1 MENKLNR
8 KFAALLAAL
17 MLILTLVLSVCIVSA
32 SGQYA
37 EAADLMRAGGGE
49 AVDIVKTA
57 APAGVR
63 AKSAYL
69 TDASGG
75 TVMFSQNENARLP
88 IASMV
93 KIMTTLIIYEEMGNG
108 RFNLDSDISVSDT
121 AAGMGGSQVFL
132 SANTTHKLRNL
143 LKSIVIC
150 SANDASVAMAEAIAG
165 SEEGFVALMNK
176 RAKELGMSNTHFAT
190 CTGLPAPEQYS
201 SAKDVA
207 IMTAALIKHK
217 GYFEFSHIWLENY
230 VHPDGRETVMTN
242 TNKLV
247 RFYKGCD
254 GGKTG
259 FTNEAM
265 FCVSATAERG
275 GMRLISVIIGAENSK
290 VRFAEASKLLND
302 GFANYENKVL
312 LERSQVAAEI
322 AVKKGKE
329 KTAGLV
335 PERTIAA
342 IVKRGDNPDVTV
354 KYEVPDFVAA
364 PMKAGE
370 IAGKA
375 IVLKNGVV
383 VDEVALVLIKDV
395 PKSTLFDEIKY
406 IIGKW

>member
-176 RAKELGMSNTHFAT
+176 
-190 CTGLPAPEQYS
+190 
-201 SAKDVA
+201 
-207 IMTAALIKHK
+207 
-217 GYFEFSHIWLENY
+217 
-230 VHPDGRETVMTN
+230 
-242 TNKLV
+242 
-247 RFYKGCD
+247 
-254 GGKTG
+254 
-259 FTNEAM
+259 
-265 FCVSATAERG
+265 
-275 GMRLISVIIGAENSK
+275 
-290 VRFAEASKLLND
+290 
-302 GFANYENKVL
+302 
-312 LERSQVAAEI
+312 
-322 AVKKGKE
+322 
-329 KTAGLV
+329 
-335 PERTIAA
+335 
-342 IVKRGDNPDVTV
+342 
-354 KYEVPDFVAA
+354 
-364 PMKAGE
+364 
-370 IAGKA
+370 
-375 IVLKNGVV
+375 
-383 VDEVALVLIKDV
+383 
-395 PKSTLFDEIKY
+395 
-406 IIGKW
+406 